1 MDEPYLAGPDT
12 YALPSHIP
20 VPGVGNLLVNAFVLR
35 SEEPVLIDTGLG
47 TDSPEFLDAVDS
59 IVPLSQLKWIWLTH
73 DDADHT
79 GSIQKVLERAPQ
91 AKLATHGMAALRMGS
106 WFPVPLDRVHA
117 LQFDDSLHVGDRT
130 LRALRPPTFDNPMS
144 IGLFDESNG
153 TLFSVD
159 SFGALLPEVTQN
171 AFDIPMDDLTRGM
184 VAWGTFDAPWMHVV
198 DLDRFEAVL
207 DGVRRLEPA
216 RVLSSHLPAAEG
228 NLEHFLEVLRSLRDA
243 DPAVPPDHEA
253 FAQLAALIQNPSEA
267 PAAT

>member
-1 MDEPYLAGPDT
+1 MDEPYRAGPDT
-12 YALPSHIP
+12 YALPSHVP

-91 AKLATHGMAALRMGS
+91 AKLATHGMAALRMAS
-106 WFPVPLDRVHA
+106 WFPLPLDRVHA

-144 IGLFDESNG
+144 IGLFDEAKG

-171 AFDIPMDDLTRGM
+171 AFDIPMEDLTQGM

-228 NLEHFLEVLRSLRDA
+228 NLKHFLEVLRSLRDA

-253 FAQLAALIQNPSEA
+253 FAQLAALIQNSSQA